1 MFPHLGPLPFPTSYG
16 LSVALGLVVALVL
29 IRRLAPRVG
38 VPGQQAQDVVVWS
51 CLGGLLG
58 AKLLLVVLEP
68 RVFLEKPWEIFF
80 QGGVF
85 YGGLIGGVV
94 TLILVCLKRGI
105 DPNALGDAC
114 APAIPLGHALGRVG
128 CFLAGCCWG
137 SSCDLPW
144 AVSYTHPDAAATGSI
159 LPFGA
164 TVHPVQLYEAFG
176 NVLLAGLVYLIFRH
190 RRFAGQAWW
199 SYAAAYAVLRFL
211 LESFRGDP
219 RGAWFGDL
227 LSTSQG
233 VAVLAFLAAVTML
246 RVQSRRGR
254 FDPAEAEGSRE

>member
-16 LSVALGLVVALVL
+16 LLVALGLVVALLL

-38 VPGQQAQDVVVWS
+38 LPGQQAQDVVVWA

-58 AKLLLVVLEP
+58 AKLLLILLEP
-68 RVFLEKPWEIFF
+68 QAFFAKPWEIFF

-85 YGGLIGGVV
+85 YGGAIGGAV

-114 APAIPLGHALGRVG
+114 APAMPLGHALGRVG

-137 SSCDLPW
+137 SACELPW
-144 AVSYTHPDAAATGSI
+144 GVAYTHPEAAAAASI
-159 LPFGA
+159 VPFGA
-164 TVHPVQLYEAFG
+164 TVHPVQLYEAVG
-176 NVLLAGLVYLIFRH
+176 NVMLAGLIYLVFRR

-199 SYAAAYAVLRFL
+199 SYVAAYAVLRFV
-211 LESFRGDP
+211 LEGFRGDP
-219 RGAWFGDL
+219 RGAWFGGV

-233 VAVLAFLAAVTML
+233 VAVFAILASLTML
-246 RVQSRRGR
+246 VIQSRRGR
-254 FDPAEAEGSRE
+254 LESLEPCGEAE